1 MHKGGGIMSSAL
13 RFALMLLALS
23 LCAAPAMAQEK
34 KVDKKAQPAKK
45 AAKKP
50 EPKKAEA
57 KKADIVDK
65 SGAPAACKQMADVCR
80 KDGYL
85 PADWKDYDGLWSDC
99 VDPILQ
105 GQTIVAGAKRPLPSI
120 DPKVVA
126 ACKASHPK
134 YGAKPAA
141 KKK

>member
-1 MHKGGGIMSSAL
+1 MSAGI
-13 RFALMLLALS
+13 RFALMLLALA
-23 LCAAPAMAQEK
+23 CATPTLAQEK
-34 KVDKKAQPAKK
+34 KADKKAQPAKK
-45 AAKKP
+45 AA
-50 EPKKAEA
+50 PKKAEAKKPEA
-57 KKADIVDK
+57 KKADIVDR
-65 SGAPAACKQMADVCR
+65 SAAPAACKQMADVCR

-105 GQTIVAGAKRPLPSI
+105 GQTIVPGAKRPLPSV